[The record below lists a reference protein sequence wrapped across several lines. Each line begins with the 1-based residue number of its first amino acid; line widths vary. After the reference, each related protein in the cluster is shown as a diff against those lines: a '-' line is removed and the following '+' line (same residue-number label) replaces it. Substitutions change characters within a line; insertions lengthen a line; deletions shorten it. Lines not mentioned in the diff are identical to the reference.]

1 MILTDRGTYIKYEA
15 DEKGNPNL
23 VIVNEG
29 DNNLKNFYSI
39 IATNPKHCKNVN
51 YTEAKKFINWL
62 TSDDTLSFI
71 SGFKLLYKPL
81 FVVDA
86 KTRKD

>member
-1 MILTDRGTYIKYEA
+1 
-15 DEKGNPNL
+15 
-23 VIVNEG
+23 
-29 DNNLKNFYSI
+29 
-39 IATNPKHCKNVN
+39 
-51 YTEAKKFINWL
+51 
-62 TSDDTLSFI
+62 DTLSFI

>member
-1 MILTDRGTYIKYEA
+1 
-15 DEKGNPNL
+15 
-23 VIVNEG
+23 
-29 DNNLKNFYSI
+29 